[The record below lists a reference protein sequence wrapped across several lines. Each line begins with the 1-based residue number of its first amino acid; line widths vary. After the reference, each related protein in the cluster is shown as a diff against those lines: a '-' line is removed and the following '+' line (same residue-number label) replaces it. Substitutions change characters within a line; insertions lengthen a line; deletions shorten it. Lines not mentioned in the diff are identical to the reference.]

1 MIRRLIK
8 VLTVAFIVVGLVSP
22 ALAAKENSPEIKAYL
37 EEVKKE
43 KKEREKQEKA
53 ARKSDPN
60 RRLRPYQSYEE
71 LNSELDQVI
80 KDHPDLFSG
89 GTFGRSVEGREL
101 RWLRL
106 STGPGNKP
114 EILVTGNIHAQEL
127 AGGQM
132 VMALIEKFAEYFG
145 RDAEIT
151 RLAQSADIYF
161 IPLLNPDRMVKAAEQ
176 QTRYG
181 ITGFIRKNVNGVDLN
196 RNFPYPA
203 GALEQVSDGAGSP
216 KPRSENFR
224 GTAPLS
230 EPETA
235 ALIRFVEQHQFV
247 VALNYHTS
255 GGMILYCPGTTPDPV
270 PDTDLM
276 REMALAY
283 QAEQFDPYEVKPAIE
298 LYPTLGALDDFLYH
312 RYGMMSLTVEVGK
325 GTEAQVFRPL
335 NGSLSPVFWAYNV
348 YELEQEKANNVPG
361 ALEIVRWAIKLHQH
375 PELRKWQPEEPWV
388 GEPPKN
394 PAP

>member
-1 MIRRLIK
+1 MTGRLI
-8 VLTVAFIVVGLVSP
+8 IVFAALIFLGLVSP

-37 EEVKKE
+37 DRVKKE
-43 KKEREKQEKA
+43 KQEREKQEKA
-53 ARKSDPN
+53 ARRADPH

-71 LNSELDQVI
+71 LNAELDQVV

-114 EILVTGNIHAQEL
+114 EVLITANIHAQEL

-132 VMALIEKFAEYFG
+132 VMALIEKFAVHYG

-151 RLAQSADIYF
+151 RIAQSADIYF

-181 ITGFIRKNVNGVDLN
+181 VTGFIRKNVNGVDLN

-203 GALEQVSDGAGSP
+203 SALDQVSDGAGSP
-216 KPRSENFR
+216 KKRSENFR
-224 GTAPLS
+224 GTEPLS

-235 ALIRFVEQHQFV
+235 ALVRFVEQHKFI

-325 GTEAQVFRPL
+325 DTEKQVLRPFNGTI
-335 NGSLSPVFWAYNV
+335 SPVFWAYNV
-348 YELEQEKANNVPG
+348 YDLEQEKANNVPG
-361 ALEIVRWAIKLHQH
+361 ALEIIRWAVKIHQQ

-388 GEPPKN
+388 GEPPKK
-394 PAP
+394 